1 MLASV
6 MMRQRFSSV
15 VRELK
20 NFGRDVDSFLPKR
33 IG

>member
-1 MLASV
+1 MDSV
-6 MMRQRFSSV
+6 SSSV